1 MKILFVVKS
10 KSIETLGSQYLAAV
24 TKQAGHEAKI
34 VALDEAVASA
44 KSWMPDV
51 IGFSVMTGDL
61 GAVSS
66 LSERIKDFWPK
77 RIKIPIIIVGGP
89 DPTFFPQ
96 GYEWADHV
104 VRGEG
109 ENWLA
114 EFLGGNPNTFSNIN
128 DFPWPDRIDFPD
140 MKIRDFLAS
149 RGCVNA
155 CNYCYNESFFNLFP
169 EIPRLRMRDPQ
180 DVVTEVES
188 VRPQFAYFQDS
199 VFGVS
204 LKWLREFSW
213 QYESRLRIPFH
224 VHLRPDQVNEEKIQL
239 LSDAGCVSVKMAL
252 ETASSRLRKL
262 INRGKTNNE
271 HVYIAAR
278 LLKKEKIALIL
289 QNILGLPTAT
299 IENDLETLEAN
310 IRSRP
315 AYAWTSI
322 FQPYPETGLAKIC
335 EQKGLYSGDYS
346 EIGDNFF
353 DKSILNVSDEYK
365 EHVSCLQR
373 VFAFCVEMQVMP
385 KVSDLTWERLPKFI
399 HSVMRAVGDRR
410 MFPGII

>member
-1 MKILFVVKS
+1 M
-10 KSIETLGSQYLAAV
+10 
-24 TKQAGHEAKI
+24 
-34 VALDEAVASA
+34 
-44 KSWMPDV
+44 
-51 IGFSVMTGDL
+51 
-61 GAVSS
+61 
-66 LSERIKDFWPK
+66 
-77 RIKIPIIIVGGP
+77 
-89 DPTFFPQ
+89 
-96 GYEWADHV
+96 
-104 VRGEG
+104 
-109 ENWLA
+109 
-114 EFLGGNPNTFSNIN
+114 
-128 DFPWPDRIDFPD
+128 
-140 MKIRDFLAS
+140 
-149 RGCVNA
+149 
-155 CNYCYNESFFNLFP
+155 
-169 EIPRLRMRDPQ
+169 
-180 DVVTEVES
+180 
-188 VRPQFAYFQDS
+188 
-199 VFGVS
+199 
-204 LKWLREFSW
+204 
-213 QYESRLRIPFH
+213 
-224 VHLRPDQVNEEKIQL
+224 
-239 LSDAGCVSVKMAL
+239 
-252 ETASSRLRKL
+252 RKL